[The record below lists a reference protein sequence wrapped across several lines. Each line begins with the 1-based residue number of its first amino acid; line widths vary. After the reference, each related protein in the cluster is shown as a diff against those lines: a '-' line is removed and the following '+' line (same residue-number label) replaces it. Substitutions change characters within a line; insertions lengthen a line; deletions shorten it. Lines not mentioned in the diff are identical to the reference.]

1 MNKHQ
6 QYRGEALRREQQFLD
21 AHPDVFGAV
30 NASDPKQ
37 QLDTALAKL
46 DSAVDLQLARGRE
59 AKGEKNNQDVL
70 ERDLRDHHMIP
81 VTQFALGKLAGT
93 PNIKAL
99 TPTASKLQGARL
111 ADAARAMAVAAV
123 PYAALYTADGFPA
136 DFTQQLTTA
145 ADAVQASIDA
155 RGRKVADR
163 KNAGSTPTAPA
174 AQEVKVA

>member
-46 DSAVDLQLARGRE
+46 DSAVDFQLARGRE
-59 AKGEKNNQDVL
+59 AKGEKNHQDVL

-99 TPTASKLQGARL
+99 TPTASKLKGARL
-111 ADAARAMAVAAV
+111 ADTARAMAVAAV
-123 PYAALYTADGFPA
+123 PYAALYTAAGFPA
-136 DFTQQLTTA
+136 DFPPQLTAA